1 MNIVYLE
8 FFISQNFKN
17 PVIWKTLFYSKKPDC
32 KIIRIIIIVFFRYY
46 RIKKINSMR
55 LTTKI
60 IGVLALLVLTSS
72 FRATEKYAVKHAPF
86 DFKGNRILIDS
97 TETDSALVAYIPFKE
112 SAHASY
118 YHEKFNGR
126 KTANGEIFDNN
137 LYTAAHKTLKFGT
150 KIRVTNTANDS
161 SVIVTVNDRGPFVK
175 GRELDLSKK
184 AFMEIAKFK
193 LRGYLI
199 VNIDILEDSL

>member
-1 MNIVYLE
+1 MKFTTQTIG
-8 FFISQNFKN
+8 FIG
-17 PVIWKTLFYSKKPDC
+17 LL
-32 KIIRIIIIVFFRYY
+32 II
-46 RIKKINSMR
+46 
-55 LTTKI
+55 L
-60 IGVLALLVLTSS
+60 SS
-72 FRATEKYAVKHAPF
+72 FKSSIKNDIKVL
-86 DFKGNRILIDS
+86 DFNSVQKDSVLNDSIKIDS
-97 TETDSALVAYIPFKE
+97 FSINYIPFKE
-112 SAHASY
+112 KAHASY

-150 KIRVTNTANDS
+150 KIRVTNTVNDS

-199 VNIDILEDSL
+199 VNIEILEDSL

>member
-1 MNIVYLE
+1 MRFTTQTISFISM
-8 FFISQNFKN
+8 FFI
-17 PVIWKTLFYSKKPDC
+17 L
-32 KIIRIIIIVFFRYY
+32 
-46 RIKKINSMR
+46 
-55 LTTKI
+55 
-60 IGVLALLVLTSS
+60 SS
-72 FRATEKYAVKHAPF
+72 FKTSIKNDIKSTHFNIIQKDSVFTDSIK
-86 DFKGNRILIDS
+86 IDS
-97 TETDSALVAYIPFKE
+97 SLINYTLYKE
-112 SAHASY
+112 KAHASY

-150 KIRVTNTANDS
+150 KIRVTNTVNDS

-199 VNIDILEDSL
+199 VNIEILEDSL